1 MLKLLAFIYGVGCYL
16 MFLTVFAYLVVFLV
30 DIPLPGLLSKTV
42 THGSPAGGFSAIAQD
57 VLLMALFG
65 LQHSVMARTRFKQW
79 IERMLP
85 SSLERSTYVLASSA
99 VLALMMWQWQPIE
112 GVVWQLEGEVAQ
124 YFLWSLFGLG
134 LTLTFAATFLT
145 NHFDLFGLRQVYLHL
160 AQKTYTNVPFKTQ
173 WFYRIVRHP
182 MMLGLLISLWATPT
196 MTMSHLLFAA
206 GMSIYVFVGIHFEER
221 ALLLALGENYAQWR
235 RETPMIVPLRPH
247 SRR

>member
-1 MLKLLAFIYGVGCYL
+1 MASACEPKWFRGG
-16 MFLTVFAYLVVFLV
+16 TV
-30 DIPLPGLLSKTV
+30 PGKY
-42 THGSPAGGFSAIAQD
+42 
-57 VLLMALFG
+57 
-65 LQHSVMARTRFKQW
+65 
-79 IERMLP
+79 
-85 SSLERSTYVLASSA
+85 RS
-99 VLALMMWQWQPIE
+99 
-112 GVVWQLEGEVAQ
+112 
-124 YFLWSLFGLG
+124 
-134 LTLTFAATFLT
+134 
-145 NHFDLFGLRQVYLHL
+145 LHL